1 MENMN
6 LFIDTNIL
14 LSFYHLTNDDLEE
27 LRKLSALINSNKINL
42 LLPKQVVNEFK
53 RNREN
58 KIQDSLKRLKDV
70 KIKPQ
75 YPQICKDYPEYAELR
90 KIQNKFSK
98 KHSDIINKLGNDIKY
113 HKLKAD
119 VIIEELFRNSRIID
133 YNETIIEKAKLR
145 VSLGNPPGKNGSLGD
160 AINWET
166 VLEKV
171 DIFEDLYFIAD
182 DKDYYSLLDEN
193 CIKSYLN
200 TEWEEEKKSTIH
212 FYRRLSSFFKMH
224 FPEIKL
230 ASEVEKGLLLKE
242 LRESNSFIQ
251 THSIVEKLSL
261 YSDFTVSQADD
272 LIRAALLNNQINWI
286 ITDSDVK
293 KLLESCISGKEDQL
307 DENNLKRVQNLMNE
321 KNEFENVKMDYEKL
335 FK

>member
-1 MENMN
+1 MN

-27 LRKLSALINSNKINL
+27 LRKLSALIDTKKINL
-42 LLPKQVVNEFK
+42 ILPKQVVNEFK

-58 KIQDSLKRLKDV
+58 KIEDSLKRLNDV
-70 KIKPQ
+70 KNNPQ

-90 KIQNKFSK
+90 ESQNIFSK
-98 KHSDIINKLGNDIKY
+98 KHSDLINKLRGDIKD

-119 VIIEELFRNSRIID
+119 VIIEELFRKAKSID
-133 YNETIIEKAKLR
+133 YDETVIAKAKLR
-145 VSLGNPPGKNGSLGD
+145 VSLGNPPGKNGSIGD

-182 DKDYYSLLDEN
+182 DKDYYSILDTN
-193 CIKSYLN
+193 CPKDYLV

-212 FYRRLSSFFKMH
+212 FYRRLSSFFKIH

-230 ASEVEKGLLLKE
+230 ASEVEKELLLKE
-242 LRESNSFIQ
+242 FRDSTSFFQ
-251 THSIVEKLSL
+251 THSIVEKLNS
-261 YSDFTVSQADD
+261 YSDFTVTQVDD
-272 LIRAALLNNQINWI
+272 LIRAALLNNQIKWI
-286 ITDSDVK
+286 ITDTDVK
-293 KLLESCISGKEDQL
+293 ELLESCISGKEDKL
-307 DENNLKRVQNLMNE
+307 DKNNLKRIQNLLNE
-321 KNEFENVKMDYEKL
+321 KNELEDVTIDIEKL
-335 FK
+335 FKTE